1 MSIRRS
7 LTPAPLSHASD
18 VASLASGLAA
28 ELRAGHAAGD
38 AWLRV
43 VASMVERLPGQP
55 VPGADVV
62 AVLRRWSSKSGWGG
76 LEAVAICWELAETT
90 GSGLAGALD
99 KVADAMRYE
108 NEIALEVQG
117 QLAVTR
123 ATTTVL
129 ATLPLLV
136 VGLGGLL
143 GVDVAAVLFGTPLGF
158 ACLAV
163 GMTLS
168 ALGSWWVS
176 RQSSGVRGLLR
187 W

>member
-1 MSIRRS
+1 M
-7 LTPAPLSHASD
+7 
-18 VASLASGLAA
+18 
-28 ELRAGHAAGD
+28 
-38 AWLRV
+38 
-43 VASMVERLPGQP
+43 
-55 VPGADVV
+55 PGADVV
-62 AVLRRWSSKSGWGG
+62 AVLRRWSSERGWGG
-76 LEAVAICWELAETT
+76 LEAVAICWELAAST

-99 KVADAMRYE
+99 KVADAMRHE

-117 QLAVTR
+117 QLTVTR

-136 VGLGGLL
+136 VGLGSLL
-143 GVDVAAVLFGTPLGF
+143 GADVAAVLFGTPLGF

-176 RQSSGVRGLLR
+176 RQSSRVRGLLQ